1 MDTGNHAANP
11 QPNPF
16 VVFLDGIANTG
27 SSGPPIGTVDIGESV
42 GSYLFRV
49 ALPGIPKGMSFTQIG
64 LKMAIGML
72 SCGILENSSS
82 VFQMHVEQICPP
94 GPFCISFSLPG
105 EVDARMVT
113 STYLPGAILE
123 VTVGKRQFPDTT
135 PKMADRYG
143 PESTWAKWGVMIV
156 GPIQQKSP
164 HPINSSFNI
173 EKNKPKLLAET
184 ERIKPPSRQSSR
196 SFDFYLRS
204 RFSTGTLIGMSL
216 CRRLSKI

>member
-49 ALPGIPKGMSFTQIG
+49 ALPGIPKG
-64 LKMAIGML
+64 
-72 SCGILENSSS
+72 
-82 VFQMHVEQICPP
+82 
-94 GPFCISFSLPG
+94 

-135 PKMADRYG
+135 PKMAELEKLRFLLT
-143 PESTWAKWGVMIV
+143 ESFFHRNPYRNVIM
-156 GPIQQKSP
+156 
-164 HPINSSFNI
+164 
-173 EKNKPKLLAET
+173 
-184 ERIKPPSRQSSR
+184 
-196 SFDFYLRS
+196 
-204 RFSTGTLIGMSL
+204 
-216 CRRLSKI
+216 